1 MSLDFCIIS
10 LFAVI
15 SIIFLVLYAFGV
27 RIFVEWEL
35 CVCDNLN
42 EMLVSI
48 ATGYV
53 ISYLFYILTVHIQN
67 YKQSLVNERVMSF
80 YLSKYKNRLL
90 YCFGGLIC
98 FLKSDDEK
106 SIGRIPEI
114 AELFESSKCEDKIMV
129 NIIKSGKSASNI
141 VKDFERLDNEF
152 QHITAL
158 NALHKSRFS
167 NDIYFLQT
175 HCWSEIIYIIKDEIL
190 HNYQGSQILEN
201 EGTISLINKNFDMV
215 NHAVE
220 IEKLIN

>member
-1 MSLDFCIIS
+1 MSLR
-10 LFAVI
+10 LEV
-15 SIIFLVLYAFGV
+15 FLK
-27 RIFVEWEL
+27 
-35 CVCDNLN
+35 
-42 EMLVSI
+42 S
-48 ATGYV
+48 
-53 ISYLFYILTVHIQN
+53 
-67 YKQSLVNERVMSF
+67 
-80 YLSKYKNRLL
+80 
-90 YCFGGLIC
+90 
-98 FLKSDDEK
+98 LKSDDEK

-141 VKDFERLDNEF
+141 VKDFERLDSEF